1 MAHEV
6 EVTAPPLELDSRDF
20 VFVVQRDGTKLGELR
35 VSKGSVVWFPFNA
48 RSGYRL
54 DWSQL
59 DRLMQERGNQCES
72 R

>member
-6 EVTAPPLELDSRDF
+6 EATAPSIPLDARDF
-20 VFVVQRDGTKLGELR
+20 VFVVQRDGSKLGELR

-48 RSGYRL
+48 RFGYRL

-59 DRLMQERGNQCES
+59 DRIMQERGNQCEG